1 MKKKKVGL
9 DATTDGPHQNIDIS
23 QIHRLSPSGLAIL
36 AQKLATLDTLG
47 QLDSPGQITFGLVLM
62 AQLKA
67 HIHDGDGPQP
77 ALGLKDKRCSR
88 TTFQTIANAEFFNEV
103 AYGFFQYKVTYKG
116 LIQIGLPTYAASII
130 TGVLAFADFLNNITN
145 FSPANDANSW
155 LFTTRQP
162 LKSSTLRWLASIIN
176 TISIIGSYIP
186 GSTPG
191 YAEMLLLLPSS
202 WPSPYF
208 ISAAVLMG
216 IIAVLPGTA
225 YFIGFHDDSMHKTFQ
240 ALEQWRASQHK
251 DFSWLRGLETFKKI
265 TGIISYRALCFAF
278 FMQNCLV
285 ALKMTDGAYRPLILT
300 LSALT
305 FIATA
310 LNVLFARLL
319 PTIAETMHSQFVH
332 VTPQEFRQAKEHY
345 LGHIFSHSG
354 ATANHISTLSANV
367 LIASGYGLM
376 AYASMDHVA
385 KYLAAIAIAMVLA
398 TISVGAQ
405 REAAIYQ
412 EALANID
419 IDDLNQRMAMNAP
432 HHAPLIDP
440 ADSDQALL
448 LDPDDSLEDCL
459 KISRANFTWLA
470 NTFKSRE
477 LFIGAA
483 ILSTLARLARIF
495 GFYYFACQLN
505 LVFDLQL
512 SQTMLIGLCLA
523 FAPDNIKN
531 EWLIFTHGTVDTL
544 AQKIAEAF
552 VAYCSVKTE
561 YTFTWW
567 SLIHFWSI
575 FNKAFLAYDLKTEVS
590 PAMLRR
596 IEQLSPSAA
605 TSNALAAFNR
615 KPSDDPSQNKAP
627 LINFST
633 GFLNVI
639 DVI

>member
-1 MKKKKVGL
+1 MKKTEVGQNPADPYQNF
-9 DATTDGPHQNIDIS
+9 DANQL
-23 QIHRLSPSGLAIL
+23 HRLPPVDLAIL
-36 AQKLATLDTLG
+36 AKKLAALDTLG
-47 QLDSPGQITFGLVLM
+47 QLDSSGQITFGLVLM

-67 HIHDGDGPQP
+67 HIHDDDGPQP
-77 ALGLKDKRCSR
+77 ALEPKDKRCSR
-88 TTFQTIANAEFFNEV
+88 MTFQTIANAEFFNEV
-103 AYGFFQYKVTYKG
+103 AYGFFQYKVTYNG
-116 LIQIGLPTYAASII
+116 LMQISLPAYVASVLTGL
-130 TGVLAFADFLNNITN
+130 LALADFLNNITN

-155 LFTTRQP
+155 LFTTRPP

-202 WPSPYF
+202 WPSQYF
-208 ISAAVLMG
+208 ILAAVLMG
-216 IIAVLPGTA
+216 VIAVLPGTA

-240 ALEQWRASQHK
+240 ALEQWRACKHK
-251 DFSWLRGLETFKKI
+251 DCSWLRSLETFKKI

-278 FMQNCLV
+278 FMQNCLY

-332 VTPQEFRQAKEHY
+332 VTPQEFQRATEHY

-376 AYASMDHVA
+376 TYASMDHVT
-385 KYLAAIAIAMVLA
+385 KYLAAITIAMVLA
-398 TISVGAQ
+398 TISMGAQ

-412 EALANID
+412 YALANID
-419 IDDLNQRMAMNAP
+419 TDDLNHRMTMNTP
-432 HHAPLIDP
+432 HPPIDP
-440 ADSDQALL
+440 EDSDQTLL
-448 LDPDDSLEDCL
+448 LDPDDSLEDRL
-459 KISRANFTWLA
+459 KITRANFTWLA

-483 ILSTLARLARIF
+483 ILSTLARLARMF

-505 LVFDLQL
+505 LVFNLQL

-531 EWLIFTHGTVDTL
+531 EWLIFTNGTVDTL

-552 VAYCSVKTE
+552 VAYSAATTE
-561 YTFTWW
+561 YTFIGW
-567 SLIHFWSI
+567 SLMHFWSI
-575 FNKAFLAYDLKTEVS
+575 FNKAFLAYDLKAEVW
-590 PAMLRR
+590 PAMQLR
-596 IEQLSPSAA
+596 IDKLIPSASA
-605 TSNALAAFNR
+605 SNALAAFNR
-615 KPSDDPSQNKAP
+615 EPSHFQDTRL
-627 LINFST
+627 LISIPT
-633 GFLNVI
+633 DCVTVI
-639 DVI
+639 DTI